1 MPLFLIK
8 INNALH
14 FAIFL
19 IIDFLIKRKP
29 NKINPNTL
37 LLIRLD
43 SIGDYILVRNF
54 LKTFREKGK
63 FQNYKITLCGNILWK
78 EIAEEF
84 DKDIINDFLWIE
96 RKYFYDS
103 PVYRHK
109 FLKDIYEK
117 GFEVAIDMTFT
128 RELLYGDSIIK
139 TSNAKIKV
147 GSEGSL
153 EKHTSWKRKLLTNKY
168 YTKLIP
174 ASHDNLFEFLRN
186 KIFFERL
193 LDVKIDLNKPTLP
206 KSIVTPFFSF
216 NKKYAVLFPGAT
228 SLLRRWK
235 QHNFSEIL
243 KYIIQRYDFVVVIAG
258 GENETQ
264 IAETLIS
271 GINDFDA
278 INMVGKTSLPQ
289 LIDLIRNAEI
299 LISNDTGA
307 THIAVSVDTP
317 FVCVSNGNH
326 FGRFHPYPQEIYDKA
341 YYIYPPE
348 IMNNLD
354 DIELLKNKYRF
365 SSDLDI
371 NEIKPQV
378 VKEVIKKVLG

>member
-1 MPLFLIK
+1 MQLFLIK

-19 IIDFLIKRKP
+19 ITDFLIKRKP
-29 NKINPNTL
+29 NKTNQNTL

-54 LKTFREKGK
+54 LSIFRERGK
-63 FQNYKITLCGNILWK
+63 FQNYKITLCGNALWK

-84 DKDIINDFLWIE
+84 DKDVIDDFLWLE
-96 RKYFYDS
+96 RKKFYS
-103 PVYRHK
+103 SLVYKYR
-109 FLKDIYEK
+109 FLKSIYER
-117 GFEVAIDMTFT
+117 GFEIAIDTTFT

-139 TSNAKIKV
+139 SSNARVKI

-153 EKHTSWKRKLLTNKY
+153 EKHTTWKRKLLTNKY

-186 KIFFERL
+186 KVFFERL
-193 LDVKIDLNKPTLP
+193 LDVKIDLKKPTLP
-206 KSIVTPFFSF
+206 KSVVTPFFSF
-216 NKKYAVLFPGAT
+216 NKKYAVLFPGAA

-243 KYIIQRYDFVVVIAG
+243 KYIIQKYDFVVIIAG

-271 GINDFDA
+271 GINDSDA
-278 INMVGKTSLPQ
+278 INMAGKTSLPQ

-326 FGRFHPYPQEIYDKA
+326 FGRFHPYPQEIFDKA
-341 YYIYPPE
+341 CYIYPPE
-348 IMNNLD
+348 IMNNQD
-354 DIELLKNKYRF
+354 NIELLKNKYRF
-365 SSDLDI
+365 SSELDI
-371 NEIKPQV
+371 NEIKPRT
-378 VKEVIKKVLG
+378 VKETIKKILG